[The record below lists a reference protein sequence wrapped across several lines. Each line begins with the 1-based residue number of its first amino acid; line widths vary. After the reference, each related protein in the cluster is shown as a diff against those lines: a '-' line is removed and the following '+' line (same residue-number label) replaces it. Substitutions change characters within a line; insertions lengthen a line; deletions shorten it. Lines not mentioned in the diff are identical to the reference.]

1 MKKELS
7 IESTQGLHAQLAAK
21 LVDVTTQFHSDIRLE
36 YADQTVDAKS
46 VLGLMSLAVP
56 AGENI
61 TVVAEGKDAEAVIQ
75 EIEKLLDE

>member
-21 LVDVTTQFHSDIRLE
+21 LVDVTTQFNSDIRLE

-61 TVVAEGKDAEAVIQ
+61 TVVAEGDDAEAVIQ

>member
-1 MKKELS
+1 MKKELA
-7 IESTQGLHAQLAAK
+7 IQSTEGLHAQLAAK
-21 LVDVTTQFHSDIRLE
+21 LVDVTTAFHSDVRLE

-61 TVVAEGKDAEAVIQ
+61 TVVAEGKDAQAVIL
-75 EIEKLLDE
+75 EIEKLLE